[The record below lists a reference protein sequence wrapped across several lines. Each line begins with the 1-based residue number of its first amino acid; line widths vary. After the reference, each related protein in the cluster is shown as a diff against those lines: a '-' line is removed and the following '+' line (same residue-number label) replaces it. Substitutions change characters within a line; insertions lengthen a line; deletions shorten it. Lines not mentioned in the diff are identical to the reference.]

1 MGNLLETASQW
12 LSDQLDEHVSNE
24 VRYSR
29 GSLTVELVAG
39 HGRTAFE
46 LTDSSGMI
54 ISVESRDFLIS
65 SALLVLDTVRVL
77 PEVGDR
83 IIETRQSQVHAYEVM
98 RFGSEQHYRFCD
110 PYGHKLRIH
119 TKYVGVVNN

>member
-1 MGNLLETASQW
+1 MGNLLEAASQW
-12 LSDQLDEHVSNE
+12 LSDQLDEHASNE
-24 VRYSR
+24 VLYCR
-29 GSLTVELVAG
+29 GSLTVELVAV

-54 ISVESRDFLIS
+54 LSVESRDFLIS
-65 SALLVLDTVRVL
+65 SALLVLDAVRIL

-83 IIETRQSQVHAYEVM
+83 IIETRQNQVHAYEVM

-110 PYGHKLRIH
+110 PYGQKLRIH
-119 TKYVGVVNN
+119 TKHVGVVDN

>member
-1 MGNLLETASQW
+1 MLDTASQW

-24 VRYSR
+24 VLYCR
-29 GSLTVELVAG
+29 GSLTAELVAG

-54 ISVESRDFLIS
+54 LSVESRDFLIS
-65 SALLVLDTVRVL
+65 SALLVLDAVRVL
-77 PEVGDR
+77 PEVGDQ

-119 TKYVGVVNN
+119 TKYIGIVNN

>member
-1 MGNLLETASQW
+1 MTNLLEQGSQW
-12 LSDQLDEHVSNE
+12 LSDQIDEHVSNE
-24 VRYSR
+24 VLYCR

-54 ISVESRDFLIS
+54 VSVESRDFLIS
-65 SALLVLDTVRVL
+65 SAVLVLDAARFL

-83 IIETRQSQVHAYEVM
+83 IIETRQGQLHAFEVI

-119 TKYVGVVNN
+119 TKYVGIVVN